1 MFGTERI
8 SVLVADDHPVFR
20 EAVGRALSARP
31 EIELVALTGDGGDA
45 LAQILATEPS
55 VAVVDQQLPSLSGLE
70 ILEQIQEGPGSTRV
84 IIVSGDGSSA
94 LVYDAVT
101 RGAAGFLTKASTLS
115 AICDAVAVVAAG
127 ETVLAPEIQS
137 GLVAEMRRRAQPPRP
152 ILSERETEV
161 LRLIAE
167 GLTAPEIAS
176 RLYISPSTVKTHVKN
191 LFEKL
196 SVGDRAAAVA
206 EGMRRGLLE

>member
-1 MFGTERI
+1 MMATERI

-31 EIELVALTGDGGDA
+31 EIELVAMTGDGRDA
-45 LAQILATEPS
+45 LTQIRASEPS
-55 VAVVDQQLPSLSGLE
+55 VAVIDQQLPSLSGLE
-70 ILEQIQEGPGSTRV
+70 ILEQIQDQPSPTRV

-101 RGAAGFLTKASTLS
+101 LGAAGFLTKASTLS
-115 AICDAVAVVAAG
+115 AICDAVVVVAAG

-137 GLVAEMRRRAQPPRP
+137 GLVAEMRRRAQPQRP
-152 ILSERETEV
+152 LLTDRETQV
-161 LRLIAE
+161 LRMIAD

-176 RLYISPSTVKTHVKN
+176 RLFISASTVKTHVKN